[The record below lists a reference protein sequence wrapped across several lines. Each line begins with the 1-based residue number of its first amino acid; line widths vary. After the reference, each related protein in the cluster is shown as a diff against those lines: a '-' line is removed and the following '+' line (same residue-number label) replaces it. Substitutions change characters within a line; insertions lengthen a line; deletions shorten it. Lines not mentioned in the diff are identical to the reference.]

1 MNAVLLCAV
10 SIFCFLAAYFTYG
23 RFIQRRIF
31 RVRPDEP
38 VPSRL
43 REDGVDFVPTRPGIL
58 FGHHFVSIAGLG
70 PILGPAIG
78 VIWGWLPAVLWV
90 LLGTIFFGAVHDLG
104 TLIISMRSE
113 GRPIGEIV
121 RDTVGFRAGTLF
133 MLIILFLLALAMGV
147 FAYLVAVLF
156 TSFYPESVLPVAA
169 LMPIA
174 VLIGYLIYR
183 RNFPSWAATGL
194 GLILMFA
201 AVDLGLR
208 HPVHLYRV
216 FLPTRTAVLVD
227 SLPGSGLP
235 EPTAAALEEGGY
247 RKDAALV
254 RAAAG
259 RARDAWI
266 LILLGYSFLASV
278 LPVWLL
284 LQPRDYLNSF
294 QLYLGMILIGGGLVL
309 ASPDLAAPAVFAGG
323 EGAPPLFPFLFIVIA
338 CGAISG
344 FHSLVA
350 TGTTVRQLSRAGQV
364 GLVGYAPMLLEGLLA
379 ILAVVVCTARSE
391 LFPGPEA
398 WVARY
403 RDFAALDKLGPK
415 LDVFISASGGF
426 ISSLGISGAFARGLV
441 AVVVVSFAMTTLDSG
456 TRLLRYDIEALG
468 RTFKIKF
475 LGRRF
480 PAGTLS
486 VLCIGYF
493 ALMKISGQ
501 PAGMALWELFGSANQ
516 ILAALGLLAVCAFL
530 FVRRGRILP
539 FLIPMALML
548 VFSLSA
554 LAAKLPDFY
563 RKGSITMFVTGLI
576 LLGLT
581 VWLLAEVFVLVRLF
595 RFGRSGGPR
604 RG

>member
-23 RFIQRRIF
+23 RFLQRRIF

-156 TSFYPESVLPVAA
+156 TSFYPEAVLPVAA

-183 RNFPSWAATGL
+183 RNFSSWAATGL
-194 GLILMFA
+194 GLLLMFA
-201 AVDLGLR
+201 AVGVGLR
-208 HPVHLYRV
+208 HPVHLYRI
-216 FLPTRTAVLVD
+216 FLPAQTAALVN

-235 EPTAAALEEGGY
+235 DAAASALAAEGNPEG
-247 RKDAALV
+247 AAAV
-254 RAAAG
+254 RTAAG
-259 RARDAWI
+259 RSRDAWI

-309 ASPDLAAPAVFAGG
+309 ASPDLVAPAIFTGG

-350 TGTTVRQLSRAGQV
+350 TGTTVRQLSRAGQA

-391 LFPGPEA
+391 LFPGPAA
-398 WVARY
+398 WAARY

-426 ISSLGISGAFARGLV
+426 ISSLGVPAAFARGLV

-475 LGRRF
+475 LDRRF
-480 PAGTLS
+480 PAGVLS
-486 VLCIGYF
+486 VLFIGYF

-539 FLIPMALML
+539 FLVPMALML

-563 RKGSITMFVTGLI
+563 REGSITMFVTGLI
-576 LLGLT
+576 LLGMT

-595 RFGRSGGPR
+595 RFGRSGGPAR
-604 RG
+604 E